1 MNNMRKRFFIFLCN
15 NDTLPEVLEKKIVGH
30 RYPDYIAM
38 MELISKDDLFIL
50 YNYDTKVFIDILKAT
65 GELGLHHPIESKAF
79 KGKFP
84 YQARFSESTIP
95 QTFRDKPLPKEKVLN
110 VIHFKGEYPQ
120 FILNTQEFNLLT
132 KIWSEYSKSTLHKFE
147 VYEQYGYIFLCNNTT
162 AGECLDKKVFG
173 AKDKV
178 WQDYI
183 SRIQIGSPCFLWNY
197 QKQELYGIFRAVSLP
212 YYDRERKN
220 FNGNYPAQV
229 KVDWIEKIE
238 RSLKIQEL
246 KSIINFKKLPPI
258 QISSEVSQRIINK
271 FNTLIINGDRP
282 PHEFLA
288 SDGHI
293 VKSQG
298 ELIIDNLLYQY
309 KLIHAYGIRVP
320 IGNTIIFTDFYLPE
334 GDVYIEYWG
343 GMSTM
348 EQEKLK
354 RDWYEKNNKKLIN
367 IYPKD
372 IELGVSDKLRMELL
386 NFGYNF

>member
-15 NDTLPEVLEKKIVGH
+15 NNTLPEVVEKRIVGH
-30 RYPDYIAM
+30 RYRNYIPM
-38 MELISKDDLFIL
+38 MELINKDDLFLL
-50 YNYDTKVFIDILKAT
+50 YNYDAKVFIDILKAT
-65 GELGLHHPIESKAF
+65 GERGLHHPIESKAF

-84 YQARFSESTIP
+84 YQARFSESIIP
-95 QTFRDKPLPKEKVLN
+95 QTFRDKLLPKEKVLN
-110 VIHFKGEYPQ
+110 VIHFTGEYPQ
-120 FILNTQEFNLLT
+120 FVLDTQKFNLLI
-132 KIWSEYSKSTLHKFE
+132 KIWSEYSKSTPLKFE
-147 VYEQYGYIFLCNNTT
+147 DYEQYGYIFLCNNTT
-162 AGECLDKKVFG
+162 ASECLDKKVFG
-173 AKDKV
+173 AKDSV
-178 WQDYI
+178 WQDFI

-197 QKQELYGIFRAVSLP
+197 QKQELYGIFRAVSFP
-212 YYDRERKN
+212 YYDRERRN

-229 KVDWIEKIE
+229 KVDWIEEIKTP
-238 RSLKIQEL
+238 LKIQEL
-246 KSIINFKKLPPI
+246 KSIINFKEHPPI

-271 FNTLIINGDRP
+271 FNTLTVKIDRQSR
-282 PHEFLA
+282 EFLA

-320 IGNTIIFTDFYLPE
+320 IADKIIFTDFYLPE

-354 RDWYEKNNKKLIN
+354 KDWYEKNKKKLIS

-372 IELGVSDKLRMELL
+372 IELGISDKLKMELL